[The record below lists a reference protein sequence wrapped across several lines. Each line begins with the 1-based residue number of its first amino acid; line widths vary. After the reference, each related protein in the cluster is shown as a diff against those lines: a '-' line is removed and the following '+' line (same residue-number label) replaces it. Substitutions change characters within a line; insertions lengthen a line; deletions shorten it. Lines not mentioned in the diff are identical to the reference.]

1 MSHYFLDNSD
11 ILMCTSQP
19 NSISGT
25 SISRGLAQFDAVD
38 DNDDDEYSRI
48 YLKADRSDEDS
59 ARHKG
64 ER

>member
-38 DNDDDEYSRI
+38 DNDDDEYSGI
-48 YLKADRSDEDS
+48 Y
-59 ARHKG
+59 
-64 ER
+64 